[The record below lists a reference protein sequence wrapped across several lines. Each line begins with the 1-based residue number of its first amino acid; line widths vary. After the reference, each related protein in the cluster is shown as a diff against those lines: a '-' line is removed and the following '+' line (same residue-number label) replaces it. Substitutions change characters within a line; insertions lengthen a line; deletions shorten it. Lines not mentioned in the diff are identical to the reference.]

1 MGVLHAVTAALT
13 VQIAGASVT
22 SRTAN
27 SRLQAYEET
36 LRSPPVPTNYSVTSV
51 RAHPIASCQS
61 SYSHLRRGVFARSR

>member
-1 MGVLHAVTAALT
+1 MGVLHAVTAALA

-27 SRLQAYEET
+27 SRQAYEET

-51 RAHPIASCQS
+51 RAHSIASCQS